1 MKKSDT
7 YLIHRNGQINIP
19 LKKIVLLLVVF
30 MSMQLHAQSGLL
42 QIKEL
47 NGNMVQEIKTGTW
60 ISAVTTSDEMVKGRF
75 KILDDSTLV
84 LSKDTIPLSALRQL
98 TVPNKSS
105 ASTGIGLTVGSIALV
120 VAGSGV
126 TFIGLVIALFTA
138 ENGLLYTGIGM
149 VAASIPTAIGAI
161 VCFSKKTNYSINEHF
176 WSIKR
181 KQ

>member
-1 MKKSDT
+1 MKQSVT
-7 YLIHRNGQINIP
+7 YLIHRNGQIYTP
-19 LKKIVLLLVVF
+19 LKKIILLLVVF

-47 NGNMVQEIKTGTW
+47 NGNIIQEIKTGTK
-60 ISAVTTSDEMVKGRF
+60 ISAVTTNDKMVEGRF
-75 KILDDSTLV
+75 NILNDTTIILY
-84 LSKDTIPLSALRQL
+84 KDTIPLSAIRQL
-98 TVPNKSS
+98 TVPSKSS
-105 ASTGIGLTVGSIALV
+105 ASTGVGLTIGSVALV

-126 TFIGLVIALFTA
+126 TFIGWVIALFTA

-161 VCFSKKTNYSINEHF
+161 VCLSKKTNYSINEHL